1 MLISIYN
8 YYNNPCPRC
17 KAFIRL
23 SMCFAC
29 FLWCQWTVCI
39 DATLL
44 FQVTVLWILRDYPW
58 HLLDIACCPS
68 FCACEGFQVINTP
81 LIPQTR
87 RDYLNRDLDIYA
99 RFKLWVHLH
108 EAAQKIKRLS
118 EVAVGEDRL
127 VRVHVNVAEYLE
139 RRGIALFGDC
149 QFAGFHGSLSPFL
162 VDYGILMPCCG
173 HFERI

>member
-1 MLISIYN
+1 MLHSCFKWPSCGLSETIHGIY
-8 YYNNPCPRC
+8 
-17 KAFIRL
+17 
-23 SMCFAC
+23 
-29 FLWCQWTVCI
+29 
-39 DATLL
+39 
-44 FQVTVLWILRDYPW
+44 WILLAA
-58 HLLDIACCPS
+58 HLFVLVRVL
-68 FCACEGFQVINTP
+68 QVINTP

-99 RFKLWVHLH
+99 RFKLWVHLI
-108 EAAQKIKRLS
+108 EADQIIKRLC

-127 VRVHVNVAEYLE
+127 VRVRVNVAEYLE